1 MSKRTIIIA
10 LIAVAVV
17 LVLVVTV
24 PPLLNSPSQ
33 IAEKAAGT
41 WHEIGETPGYTM
53 HVSHTS
59 GTSYSVTYPRWQYDG
74 EGFDLRGYELR
85 GGGGENSMNDAV
97 KTITYDNGSDEL
109 TISDKGG
116 EHTYTFSRVTP

>member
-1 MSKRTIIIA
+1 VSKRTIIIA

-33 IAEKAAGT
+33 IA
-41 WHEIGETPGYTM
+41 
-53 HVSHTS
+53 
-59 GTSYSVTYPRWQYDG
+59 G
-74 EGFDLRGYELR
+74 EGSELRGYGLR

-109 TISDKGG
+109 TIGDKGG